1 MSESREIALIEK
13 AVDTGKLETNVD
25 ELEIFVDEKLLEY
38 TPENYKGDA
47 DSAKK
52 DRATLNASKKTVS
65 AKRIDIIKRAF
76 ARFGIDTFEEKCKR
90 VEKKIDSASLA
101 LDAIVKVKEDEE
113 KSIKR
118 AQIEQFWSVQNFD
131 LVKLDKI
138 FDQKWLNKTA
148 KNKDIF
154 EEIEKKISDIY
165 DGIKTIEAFGV
176 DVDTLKPIFLET
188 LDIGATIQQ
197 GNRLRE
203 NRERLAKE
211 EAERKERESL
221 KAKQVA
227 QKELDSESIQEQKN
241 EPIASI
247 AAQAMGEAFDNDPE
261 ITYLM
266 RFKGKKSVLLA
277 LRQYMIDNNITYEK
291 IEE

>member
-13 AVDTGKLETNVD
+13 EVDTGRLETNVD
-25 ELEIFVDEKLLEY
+25 DLEIFVDEKLLEY

-113 KSIKR
+113 RSIKR

-227 QKELDSESIQEQKN
+227 QKELASESIQEQKN

-247 AAQAMGEAFDNDPE
+247 AAQAIGEVFDNDPE
-261 ITYLM
+261 MTYLM
-266 RFKGKKSVLLA
+266 RFKGKKSVLFA